1 MNKKK
6 LARLHQKE
14 AREIMR
20 LIIKGIINLPT
31 GTGKSFIQTL
41 VTIDNLMNGGVQV
54 ILSPRIL
61 LADQLLH
68 EIRADLDA
76 EKIDCQYL
84 IVHSGLT
91 EDTRD
96 LSILKDLAHRDMIPT
111 TSPKE
116 IKEQYEKAVREGVPL
131 IISGTYHSAARLIQ
145 AGIPISVIHCDEAHY
160 LIQPE
165 FHWIASDLFH
175 SDKKYFYT
183 ATMKHTLSDK
193 GRGMNNKELFG
204 EVIYSKLPIE
214 MIHAGEILRP
224 RMHLIDIPIDENLT
238 DDNELNVD
246 VNAIISAFTQHRSVC
261 NIAPKMLITTKGSE
275 HQNDIVNHTRFQE
288 FLSTRPNLKVFDITS
303 EYKPRINNIV
313 VKRSNFFKQL
323 RALTDFDEAIILHI
337 KILTEGIDVPGI
349 TGVMLMNNPT
359 LSQFLQNL
367 GRATRLHLLDRLK
380 LYAGTM
386 KPDELKKFIKPYAYV
401 IVPKYGFLGAE
412 INQGVR
418 TMVQALRKY
427 DFNPIEHVIMADS
440 RGHVEPV
447 ELGSLL
453 KKDKRAQSILN
464 EFVEMV
470 NEIEE
475 EEKANELDM
484 EQFNIEQQTKSMSID
499 QLINSF
505 SEF

>member
-1 MNKKK
+1 MNKK

-41 VTIDNLMNGGVQV
+41 VTIDNLLAGGVQV

-96 LSILKDLAHRDMIPT
+96 LSILKDLAHRDMIST
-111 TSPKE
+111 TSSKE
-116 IKEQYEKAVREGVPL
+116 IKKQYEKAVREGVPL
-131 IISGTYHSAARLIQ
+131 IISGTYHSAERLIQ

-175 SDKKYFYT
+175 SGKKYFYT

-224 RMHLIDIPIDENLT
+224 RIHLIDIPVDENLT

-261 NIAPKMLITTKGSE
+261 NIAPKILITTKGSE

-303 EYKPRINNIV
+303 EFKPRINNIV
-313 VKRSNFFKQL
+313 VKRSEFFKQL
-323 RALTDFDEAIILHI
+323 RALTDTDEAIILHI
-337 KILTEGIDVPGI
+337 RILTEGIDVPGI

-367 GRATRLHLLDRLK
+367 GRATRLHPSDRLK

-386 KPDELKKFIKPYAYV
+386 RPDELKKFIKPYAYV

-427 DFNPIEHVIMADS
+427 DFSPIEHVIMADS
-440 RGHVEPV
+440 MGHVEPV

-453 KKDKRAQSILN
+453 KKDKAAKSILD

-470 NEIEE
+470 NEIEA

-484 EQFNIEQQTKSMSID
+484 EQFNFINKLNSMSD
-499 QLINSF
+499 EELIELAKIF
-505 SEF
+505 